1 MKRFSRAAATMDTTD
16 AAATPA
22 KKKARKPPAKFK
34 GTDHWITK
42 EQFAEVCAA
51 EPNPMYVAIFKVM
64 ASHGMRVSEVL
75 ALRRDD
81 VANGFIV
88 ARRLKGSQV
97 TMQKLLVNL
106 DAFIAAPTYRLFP
119 VSRSSVFLH
128 YRKAATKAGLHPF
141 LRHPHTLKHSCAHWL
156 LNAGTPLQVASQWLG
171 HSSLTSTAQ
180 YLNCSDQMASAAA
193 QQVIGTL

>member
-1 MKRFSRAAATMDTTD
+1 MKRFSRAAAGTANDT
-16 AAATPA
+16 ATP

-42 EQFAEVCAA
+42 EQFSHVCAE
-51 EPNPMYVAIFKVM
+51 EPNEMYVAIFKVM

-106 DAFIAAPTYRLFP
+106 DAFIAAPTYRLFGFLALSKGRDQGRTAP
-119 VSRSSVFLH
+119 VSAS
-128 YRKAATKAGLHPF
+128 P
-141 LRHPHTLKHSCAHWL
+141 AH
-156 LNAGTPLQVASQWLG
+156 A
-171 HSSLTSTAQ
+171 
-180 YLNCSDQMASAAA
+180 
-193 QQVIGTL
+193 